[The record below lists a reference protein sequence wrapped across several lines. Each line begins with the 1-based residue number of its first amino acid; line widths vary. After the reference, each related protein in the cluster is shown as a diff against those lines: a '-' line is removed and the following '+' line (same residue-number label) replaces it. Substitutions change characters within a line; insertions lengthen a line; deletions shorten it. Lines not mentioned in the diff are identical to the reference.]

1 MYCTLTRKTLLT
13 KSKVEYADYT
23 INHVLG
29 CAHGCQYPCYAYLM
43 KKRFGEVKDFDDWR
57 EPRLVSNALDILDDE
72 IPKLKSKIKSVHL
85 CFSTDPFMYMYDA
98 VAEMSLAII
107 RKLNDAGIKCTVL
120 TKGVLPVELAELSRE
135 NEYGITLV
143 SLDTAFKG
151 EYEPRAAPTWERVLA
166 LKRLSDR
173 GCKTW
178 VSIEPYPT
186 PNIICQS
193 LQDILEAVFFT
204 DKIIFGR
211 WNYNR
216 RVNNYPDANN
226 FYNQAAA
233 QVKAHCDDYGIQCI
247 IKKGTISKE

>member
-1 MYCTLTRKTLLT
+1 
-13 KSKVEYADYT
+13 
-23 INHVLG
+23 
-29 CAHGCQYPCYAYLM
+29 
-43 KKRFGEVKDFDDWR
+43 
-57 EPRLVSNALDILDDE
+57 
-72 IPKLKSKIKSVHL
+72 
-85 CFSTDPFMYMYDA
+85 
-98 VAEMSLAII
+98 MSLSII

-120 TKGVLPVELAELSRE
+120 TTGVLPVELAELSRE

-233 QVKAHCDDYGIQCI
+233 QVKSHCDDYGIQCI